1 MPIVR
6 TYACP
11 NCNHFL
17 EVTLAADDWDA
28 PAPVCP
34 ACEARAM
41 NQEFAPPRINGSPY
55 ARANAIAEKIA
66 AEDYHVENMN
76 LDQYRGGPR
85 REATPKVAYKDLM
98 EGVPKRQGRD
108 WVNNSQ
114 STWGASGEAMMLA
127 QANGRR
133 MRRQFGDGLDVLKS
147 VLDTGAQPDL
157 LAASKRRAMRIY

>member
-11 NCNHFL
+11 SCAHFL
-17 EVTLAADDWDA
+17 EVTLAAEDWNA

-66 AEDYHVENMN
+66 EEDYGVAN
-76 LDQYRGGPR
+76 LHRDHRAGSIPKTSYKDDMMGVSKRGGRTWGASP
-85 REATPKVAYKDLM
+85 
-98 EGVPKRQGRD
+98 
-108 WVNNSQ
+108 Q

-133 MRRQFGDGLDVLKS
+133 IRQQFGDGLDVLKANLES
-147 VLDTGAQPDL
+147 GAQPDL
-157 LAASKRRAMRIY
+157 LAASKRRAMRVW